1 MDANEYTDGVWAG
14 QNPGS
19 GSFSGESYS
28 QWKFYDDTN
37 LGQSG
42 CNEKECSSGEG
53 NFFIF
58 IGYHIKD
65 FKIMRIAMILKV
77 INLCNIYSVD
87 GYKDNCELEIE
98 LREELTTASSEPCTH
113 NSQRV
118 NG

>member
-53 NFFIF
+53 KYLFSFSSDTI
-58 IGYHIKD
+58 IG
-65 FKIMRIAMILKV
+65 FNENGNA
-77 INLCNIYSVD
+77 
-87 GYKDNCELEIE
+87 IE
-98 LREELTTASSEPCTH
+98 T
-113 NSQRV
+113 N
-118 NG
+118 

>member
-1 MDANEYTDGVWAG
+1 MDANEYTEGVWAG

-53 NFFIF
+53 RDIFFIF
-58 IGYHIKD
+58 PGYHVY
-65 FKIMRIAMILKV
+65 IMRMEMILKL
-77 INLCNIYSVD
+77 INFCN
-87 GYKDNCELEIE
+87 
-98 LREELTTASSEPCTH
+98 T
-113 NSQRV
+113 
-118 NG
+118 

>member
-37 LGQSG
+37 LGESG

-53 NFFIF
+53 KYIFPIF
-58 IGYHIKD
+58 IGYHILHYENGND
-65 FKIMRIAMILKV
+65 
-77 INLCNIYSVD
+77 
-87 GYKDNCELEIE
+87 IE
-98 LREELTTASSEPCTH
+98 T
-113 NSQRV
+113 N
-118 NG
+118 

>member
-53 NFFIF
+53 KYSFSFIL
-58 IGYHIKD
+58 YHI
-65 FKIMRIAMILKV
+65 MRTAMLLKL
-77 INLCNIYSVD
+77 IICLCYIYTVD

-98 LREELTTASSEPCTH
+98 LREELTTASSDPCTH

>member
-53 NFFIF
+53 KYFLLIF
-58 IGYHIKD
+58 VWYNNKIK
-65 FKIMRIAMILKV
+65 MAMILKL
-77 INLCNIYSVD
+77 INCCNIY
-87 GYKDNCELEIE
+87 K
-98 LREELTTASSEPCTH
+98 
-113 NSQRV
+113 
-118 NG
+118 

>member
-37 LGQSG
+37 LGESG

-53 NFFIF
+53 KYFFSFSPDTI
-58 IGYHIKD
+58 I
-65 FKIMRIAMILKV
+65 IMRIAMIMKPIIFV
-77 INLCNIYSVD
+77 IYIQLMDTRITVS
-87 GYKDNCELEIE
+87 
-98 LREELTTASSEPCTH
+98 
-113 NSQRV
+113 
-118 NG
+118 